1 MTPQDP
7 LQSPSEHP
15 EAYWRNRF
23 IVMNLA
29 GIAGTAV
36 ALLGL
41 AIWYTDVLVEGG
53 SIAIGLP
60 LAVIGVVASFLAPRF
75 LARRWRSPPGR

>member
-7 LQSPSEHP
+7 LPPPQHP

-23 IVMNLA
+23 ILMNLA

-41 AIWYTDVLVEGG
+41 AIWYSDLLVEGG
-53 SIAIGLP
+53 SVAIGLP
-60 LAVIGVVASFLAPRF
+60 MALFGVVASFLAPRI
-75 LARRWRSPPGR
+75 LARRWKSPPGQ

>member
-7 LQSPSEHP
+7 NRQHP
-15 EAYWRNRF
+15 DAVWRNRF
-23 IVMNLA
+23 ILMNLA

-41 AIWYTDVLVEGG
+41 AIWYSDLLVEGG
-53 SIAIGLP
+53 SMAIGLP
-60 LAVIGVVASFLAPRF
+60 MALVGVVASFIAPKM
-75 LARRWRSPPGR
+75 LARRWRTPPES

>member
-7 LQSPSEHP
+7 LPPTPERS

-23 IVMNLA
+23 ILMNLA

-41 AIWYTDVLVEGG
+41 AIWYSDLLVEGG
-53 SIAIGLP
+53 SMAIGLP
-60 LAVIGVVASFLAPRF
+60 LALVGVVASFVAPKYLAG
-75 LARRWRSPPGR
+75 RWRTPPGS